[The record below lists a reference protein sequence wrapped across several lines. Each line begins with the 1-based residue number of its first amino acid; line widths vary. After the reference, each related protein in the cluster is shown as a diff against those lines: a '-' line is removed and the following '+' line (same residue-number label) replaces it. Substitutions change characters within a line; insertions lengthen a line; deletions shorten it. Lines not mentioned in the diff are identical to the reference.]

1 MKNNFIHSAMCI
13 LGLEFFFTVF
23 YIYIG
28 RFWFIGRYSMYFQKA
43 SGSAIKKG
51 KGAITNECLHNHRL
65 KSTF

>member
-23 YIYIG
+23 YIG
-28 RFWFIGRYSMYFQKA
+28 RFIGAYSMYFQKS
-43 SGSAIKKG
+43 SGSVIKKG

>member
-23 YIYIG
+23 YIG
-28 RFWFIGRYSMYFQKA
+28 RFIGTYSMYFQKA